1 MEVQVTVKSELH
13 TGDVTHVRLTAD
25 QGALESLIGRA
36 TAKAKTPI
44 PVDAIRDV
52 IRLATDPVDLMSCLS
67 KLYRDCQKPDFQNLL
82 AYGLFAADV
91 LGYTTAKL
99 RVDVGG
105 RIESLDGRR
114 ENGNRV
120 KIGCQFMSI
129 SRPGPFLDTLNW
141 ARRQRVL
148 LPVEYYGKKQALARA
163 MAFSIAG
170 LAALEQ
176 LQQVVDQSWEA
187 EERGITFASWQ
198 AEAVET
204 DRAVGLA
211 LSPERIGTI
220 WRRHLQAH
228 FVHGQCEEHKRHVAK
243 RPYLLYDAGNDYFV
257 TGHALLDGFVARW
270 DDPIW
275 KHWHPP
281 CGEGCRC
288 RTISLSKRD
297 ARRLMAEDRRRLR
310 ADPALLSAR
319 SEMLLKGPDAGWDY
333 DPCAEPTAL
342 VRQEI
347 EARRKECDEGD

>member
-1 MEVQVTVKSELH
+1 MTEKSELH
-13 TGDVTHVRLTAD
+13 TGDGTHVRLTAD
-25 QGALESLIGRA
+25 QRALESLIDSV

-44 PVDAIRDV
+44 LVDAIRDA

-67 KLYRDCQKPDFQNLL
+67 KLYRDCLKPDFQNLL

-114 ENGNRV
+114 ENLSLV
-120 KIGCQFMSI
+120 EIGCQFVGP
-129 SRPGPFLDTLNW
+129 SRLGPFLDTLIW
-141 ARRQRVL
+141 ARRQRAL
-148 LPVEYYGKKQALARA
+148 LPVEYDGEKQALARA

-176 LQQVVDQSWEA
+176 LQQVVDRSWEA
-187 EERGITFASWQ
+187 EESGVAFASWQ

-204 DRAVGLA
+204 DRASGLV

-228 FVHGQCEEHKRHVAK
+228 FGHGQCEEHKRNVEK
-243 RPYLLYDAGNDYFV
+243 RPYLLYDAGNDHFV

-275 KHWHPP
+275 KCWHPP

-288 RTISLSKRD
+288 RTVSLSERD
-297 ARRLMAEDRRRLR
+297 ARRLRAEDRRRLR

-333 DPCAEPTAL
+333 DPCTEPTAL

-347 EARRKECDEGD
+347 AARLKECDECD